1 MAEYEEL
8 KGFRRWAADRLKLNP
23 AQPSIASLEPYASPE
38 TIVDFEQAYR
48 EIEVVHRSVEMIIN
62 ACIEI
67 PLIVEGNSPAKKV
80 NRILNIKPN
89 PFEDRVRLMRRAF
102 LDFILDGN
110 AFFYYDGQ
118 DLYVLPANDV
128 EVVPDERTFVSHYNY
143 LVSNQQSS
151 DIFGFNRGAQSKK
164 AQAIQF
170 QPEEIIHVMAE
181 NDTSIF
187 RGTSKL
193 KPLLKLMELYHYML
207 KFQRQ
212 FFKNNAVPGFVL
224 TTDSILSQRVKQR
237 LLEAWRSTYT
247 TIFDGARNPAILD
260 GGLKIDEFST
270 KSFEQLDFENSIE
283 RIQQDMAKALGVPYV
298 LLKSGNNANID
309 ANQKLFYLHTV
320 VPMLTQFCSAFA
332 HFFNNGVTVRPDRL
346 KVPALQPDNR
356 TQAIYYSTLVN
367 TGIITPNEAREGLR
381 FPKLENNDTIRIPQN
396 ITGSATDPTQ
406 GGRPLPGESPEGN
419 EEEPNE
425 DQ

>member
-38 TIVDFEQAYR
+38 TIVDYEQAYR
-48 EIEVVHRSVEMIIN
+48 DIEVIHRSVEMIIN

-67 PLIVEGNSPAKKV
+67 PLIVEGGSPAKKV
-80 NRILNIKPN
+80 NKILNIRPN
-89 PFEDRVRLMRRAF
+89 PFEDRVRLFRRAF
-102 LDFILDGN
+102 LDFIFDGN
-110 AFFYYDGQ
+110 AFFYYDGN
-118 DLYVLPANDV
+118 DLYMLPANDV

-143 LVSNQQSS
+143 LVTNQQSS

-164 AQAIQF
+164 QESIQF
-170 QPEEIIHVMAE
+170 APNEIIHVMAE
-181 NDTSIF
+181 NDLSIF
-187 RGTSKL
+187 RGTSKI
-193 KPLLKLMELYHYML
+193 KPCLKLIELYHYMI

-320 VPMLTQFCSAFA
+320 VPMLTQFCSAFS
-332 HFFNNGVTVRPDRL
+332 HFFNSGISIRPDRL

-356 TQAIYYSTLVN
+356 TQAIYYSTLIN
-367 TGIITPNEAREGLR
+367 TGNITPNEAREGLR
-381 FPKLENNDTIRIPQN
+381 FPKLENNDTIRVPQN
-396 ITGSATDPTQ
+396 ITGSATDATQ
-406 GGRPLPGESPEGN
+406 GGRPLEGDNPEGN
-419 EEEPNE
+419 EEE
-425 DQ
+425 

>member
-8 KGFRRWAADRLKLNP
+8 KGFRKWAADRLKLNP
-23 AQPSIASLEPYASPE
+23 AQPSIASLEPFASPE

-67 PLIVEGNSPAKKV
+67 PLIVEGSSPAKKV
-80 NRILNIKPN
+80 NRILNVKPN
-89 PFEDRVRLMRRAF
+89 PFEDRVRLFRRAF

-110 AFFYYDGQ
+110 AFFYYDGN

-143 LVSNQQSS
+143 LVTNQQSS
-151 DIFGFNRGAQSKK
+151 DIFGFNRGNQSRK
-164 AQAIQF
+164 AESIQF
-170 QPEEIIHVMAE
+170 APHEIIHVMAE
-181 NDTSIF
+181 NDQSIF

-283 RIQQDMAKALGVPYV
+283 RIQQDMAKAIGVPYV

-332 HFFNNGVTVRPDRL
+332 HFFNNGVTIRPDRL
-346 KVPALQPDNR
+346 QVPALQPDNR

-406 GGRPLPGESPEGN
+406 GGRPLPGETLNEN
-419 EEEPNE
+419 EEETNE
-425 DQ
+425 

>member
-8 KGFRRWAADRLKLNP
+8 KGFRKWAADRLKLNP
-23 AQPSIASLEPYASPE
+23 AQPSIASLEPFASPE

-48 EIEVVHRSVEMIIN
+48 EIEVIHRSVEMIIN

-67 PLIVEGNSPAKKV
+67 PLIVEGSSPAKKV
-80 NRILNIKPN
+80 NRILNTKPN
-89 PFEDRVRLMRRAF
+89 PFEDRVRLFRRAY

-110 AFFYYDGQ
+110 AFFYYDGA

-151 DIFGFNRGAQSKK
+151 DLFGFNRGATKK
-164 AQAIQF
+164 SEAIQF
-170 QPEEIIHVMAE
+170 EPHEIIHVMAE

-320 VPMLTQFCSAFA
+320 VPMLTQFCSAFS
-332 HFFNNGVTVRPDRL
+332 HFFNNGVTIRPDRL

-406 GGRPLPGESPEGN
+406 GGRPLPGETLNED
-419 EEEPNE
+419 EEETNE
-425 DQ
+425 

>member
-1 MAEYEEL
+1 
-8 KGFRRWAADRLKLNP
+8 
-23 AQPSIASLEPYASPE
+23 
-38 TIVDFEQAYR
+38 
-48 EIEVVHRSVEMIIN
+48 
-62 ACIEI
+62 
-67 PLIVEGNSPAKKV
+67 
-80 NRILNIKPN
+80 
-89 PFEDRVRLMRRAF
+89 
-102 LDFILDGN
+102 
-110 AFFYYDGQ
+110 
-118 DLYVLPANDV
+118 
-128 EVVPDERTFVSHYNY
+128 
-143 LVSNQQSS
+143 
-151 DIFGFNRGAQSKK
+151 
-164 AQAIQF
+164 
-170 QPEEIIHVMAE
+170 
-181 NDTSIF
+181 
-187 RGTSKL
+187 
-193 KPLLKLMELYHYML
+193 ML
-207 KFQRQ
+207 RFQRQ

-332 HFFNNGVTVRPDRL
+332 HFFNNGVTIRPDRL

-356 TQAIYYSTLVN
+356 TQAVYYSTLVN

-381 FPKLENNDTIRIPQN
+381 FPKIENNDTIRIPQN
-396 ITGSATDPTQ
+396 ITGSATDSTQ
-406 GGRPLPGESPEGN
+406 GGRPLTGEAPDGN
-419 EEEPNE
+419 EEVTNE
-425 DQ
+425 

>member
-48 EIEVVHRSVEMIIN
+48 EIEVVHRAVEMIIN

-67 PLIVEGNSPAKKV
+67 PLIVEGQSPAKKV
-80 NRILNIKPN
+80 NRILNTRPN
-89 PFEDRVRLMRRAF
+89 PFENRVRLFRRAF
-102 LDFILDGN
+102 LDYMLDGN
-110 AFFYYDGQ
+110 AFFYYDGN
-118 DLYVLPANDV
+118 DLFVLPANDV
-128 EVVPDERTFVSHYNY
+128 EVVPDDKTFVNHYNY
-143 LVSNQQSS
+143 LVSNQQSQ
-151 DIFGFNRGAQSKK
+151 DFFGIGKQTRKDQS
-164 AQAIQF
+164 IQF
-170 QPEEIIHVMAE
+170 YPEEIIHVMAE
-181 NDTSIF
+181 NDQSIF

-193 KPLLKLMELYHYML
+193 KPLLKLMELYHYMI

-212 FFKNNAVPGFVL
+212 FFKNNALPGFVL

-237 LLEAWRSTYT
+237 LLEAWRSSYT

-270 KSFEQLDFENSIE
+270 KSFDQLDFENSIE

-320 VPMLTQFCSAFA
+320 LPMLTQFCSAFS
-332 HFFNNGVTVRPDRL
+332 HFFNNGVTIRPDRL
-346 KVPALQPDNR
+346 AVPALQPDNR
-356 TQAIYYSTLVN
+356 TQAVYYSTLVN

-381 FPKLENNDTIRIPQN
+381 FPKLENNDTIRVPQN
-396 ITGSATDPTQ
+396 ITGSATDATQ
-406 GGRPLPGESPEGN
+406 GGRPVEGESNN
-419 EEEPNE
+419 EEVTDE
-425 DQ
+425 Q